1 MTAPVQDS
9 LLRVEG
15 LSKVYPVGGL
25 LRRRRLHAVED
36 ATFTV
41 ERGQIVSIV
50 GESGS
55 GKSTTARLIARLTP
69 PSGGEIWFKGRGV
82 VKAEPHRASL
92 AYRRSVQMVFQDP
105 FASLNPVHTV
115 GHHLARTLSIHRHV
129 RGRELRA
136 HIHELL
142 ATVGLNPPRELAEKY
157 PHQLSGGQRQRVS
170 FARALAAQPELVL
183 ADEPVS
189 MLDVSIRIG
198 VLNLMA
204 RLKEELGIAYVY
216 ITHDL
221 ASARY
226 IGDETIVMYA
236 GYMVE
241 GGESEELMARA
252 AHPYTQLLL
261 SAVPD
266 PHSGLRARKLKGWE
280 NGPSQGAIGGDGR
293 PSVGAFPQSAGVPSR
308 IDPGPGCPFAGRC
321 PHTMPVCH
329 QVMPS
334 TRPIG
339 ARHWVRCHLFEDG
352 A

>member
-1 MTAPVQDS
+1 MSVATNGTDT

-15 LSKVYPVGGL
+15 LSKHYPVRGV
-25 LRRRRLHAVED
+25 LRHRELHAVED

-41 ERGQIVSIV
+41 ERGQIVSVV

-55 GKSTTARLIARLTP
+55 GKSTTARLVARLTA
-69 PSGGEIWFKGRGV
+69 PSGGEIWFKGRDV
-82 VKAEPHRASL
+82 VKAEPRRASL
-92 AYRRSVQMVFQDP
+92 TYRRSVQMVFQDP

-115 GHHLARTLSIHRHV
+115 GHHLARTLSIHRSV

-142 ATVGLNPPRELAEKY
+142 ATVGLNPPREIAEKY

-170 FARALAAQPELVL
+170 FARALAAEPELVL

-198 VLNLMA
+198 VLNLMT

-266 PHSGLRARKLKGWE
+266 PHSGLKARKLE
-280 NGPSQGAIGGDGR
+280 GR
-293 PSVGAFPQSAGVPSR
+293 AGVPSR

-329 QVMPS
+329 QAMPPV
-334 TRPIG
+334 RPLG
-339 ARHWVRCHLFEDG
+339 GKHWVRCHLFEEG
-352 A
+352 G

>member
-1 MTAPVQDS
+1 V
-9 LLRVEG
+9 L
-15 LSKVYPVGGL
+15 
-25 LRRRRLHAVED
+25 
-36 ATFTV
+36 
-41 ERGQIVSIV
+41 
-50 GESGS
+50 
-55 GKSTTARLIARLTP
+55 KS
-69 PSGGEIWFKGRGV
+69 
-82 VKAEPHRASL
+82 EPRRASL
-92 AYRRSVQMVFQDP
+92 RYRRSVQMVFQDP

-115 GHHLARTLSIHRHV
+115 GHHLARTLSIHR
-129 RGRELRA
+129 RIGGRDLHR

-142 ATVGLNPPRELAEKY
+142 ATVGLNPPREIAQKY

-170 FARALAAQPELVL
+170 FARALAAEPELVL

-198 VLNLMA
+198 VLNLMH

-241 GGESEELMARA
+241 GGESEELMAHA

-266 PHSGLRARKLKGWE
+266 PHSGLRPQKL
-280 NGPSQGAIGGDGR
+280 AGR
-293 PSVGAFPQSAGVPSR
+293 GGVPSR
-308 IDPGPGCPFAGRC
+308 IDPDPGCPFAGRC
-321 PHTMPVCH
+321 PHTMPICH
-329 QVMPS
+329 QSMPPVQS
-334 TRPIG
+334 LG
-339 ARHWVRCHLFEDG
+339 GKHWVRCHLFEDG
-352 A
+352 G